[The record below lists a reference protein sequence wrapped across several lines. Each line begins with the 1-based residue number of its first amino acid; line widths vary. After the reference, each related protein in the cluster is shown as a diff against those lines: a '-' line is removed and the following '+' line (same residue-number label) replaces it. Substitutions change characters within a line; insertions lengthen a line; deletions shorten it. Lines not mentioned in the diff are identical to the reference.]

1 MKPSINVLLAAIAS
15 KRFGDRNGNAAFDVV
30 CGRWNKPL
38 KKRQI
43 VPYNQFASG
52 QQDIRLNR
60 CSKRAPLRNDDRS
73 RRPVNRAYSTHPGPM
88 WQISE
93 GAHGQLITVMT
104 KSLKQNAF
112 QSRVGLDRN
121 SKFSILGQ
129 RIPNQSS
136 GFSTSPVRMTLRI
149 EINTS
154 HSGLSPNYH
163 LMKHLHSLLFRIQ

>member
-15 KRFGDRNGNAAFDVV
+15 KRFGGRNGNAAFDAV
-30 CGRWNKPL
+30 CGRWTTPL

-43 VPYNQFASG
+43 VPNNLFASG

-60 CSKRAPLRNDDRS
+60 CSKRPPLLNDDRS
-73 RRPVNRAYSTHPGPM
+73 RRPINRAYSTHLGPM
-88 WQISE
+88 WQMSE
-93 GAHGQLITVMT
+93 GAHGQLSTIMT
-104 KSLKQNAF
+104 KSFKQNAF
-112 QSRVGLDRN
+112 QARVGLDRN

-136 GFSTSPVRMTLRI
+136 GFSTRSVRMTLCV

-154 HSGLSPNYH
+154 RSGLSPNYH
-163 LMKHLHSLLFRIQ
+163 LLKHLHSLLFRIE

>member
-1 MKPSINVLLAAIAS
+1 MKPSINVLLAVIAS
-15 KRFGDRNGNAAFDVV
+15 KRFGDRNGNAAFDAV
-30 CGRWNKPL
+30 CGRWTTTL

-43 VPYNQFASG
+43 VPNNLFASG

-60 CSKRAPLRNDDRS
+60 CSKRPPLRNDDRS
-73 RRPVNRAYSTHPGPM
+73 RRPVNRAYSTHPRQM
-88 WQISE
+88 WQMSE

-104 KSLKQNAF
+104 KSLEQNAF
-112 QSRVGLDRN
+112 QARVGLDRS
-121 SKFSILGQ
+121 SKFSTLGQ

-136 GFSTSPVRMTLRI
+136 GFSTSPVRMTLCI

-163 LMKHLHSLLFRIQ
+163 LMKHLHSLLFRIE